1 VCKPDIE
8 EALKTTSVTILI
20 LVFAASFHQHALQA
34 ARPLPDQSTKLI
46 ISPAM
51 PIYVAIR
58 RNMTILDV
66 YSSYNIIQS
75 RHATIELTLNNKI
88 GALLSVSKPGG
99 VIWCRDRAL
108 RLQNGRADI
117 FLVARRQDCS
127 VISARCVEER
137 SPTLPF
143 GSTLTIDL
151 GGYTVS

>member
-8 EALKTTSVTILI
+8 EVLKTTSVTILI
-20 LVFAASFHQHALQA
+20 LVFAASFHQHAPEA
-34 ARPLPDQSTKLI
+34 ATLMPDQSTKLI

-58 RNMTILDV
+58 RNMTIFDV

-88 GALLSVSKPGG
+88 GALLSVSKSWG
-99 VIWCRDRAL
+99 VIWCRDLAL

-117 FLVARRQDCS
+117 FLVARRQECA
-127 VISARCVEER
+127 VISVRCVEEKP
-137 SPTLPF
+137 PTLPF
-143 GSTLTIDL
+143 GSTLAIDL
-151 GGYTVS
+151 GGYTIS